1 MKTLDELVDLLKSF
15 GLPFSNGAFLADER
29 PVPPNIQIEAGYGE
43 AAYADNI
50 AHLRWMPYDCG
61 LYCAERDYEL
71 EQRVENALDAA
82 GFAYSKTV
90 IPIDREGV
98 IETAYQTN
106 VFEY

>member
-1 MKTLDELVDLLKSF
+1 
-15 GLPFSNGAFLADER
+15 
-29 PVPPNIQIEAGYGE
+29 
-43 AAYADNI
+43 
-50 AHLRWMPYDCG
+50 MPYDCG